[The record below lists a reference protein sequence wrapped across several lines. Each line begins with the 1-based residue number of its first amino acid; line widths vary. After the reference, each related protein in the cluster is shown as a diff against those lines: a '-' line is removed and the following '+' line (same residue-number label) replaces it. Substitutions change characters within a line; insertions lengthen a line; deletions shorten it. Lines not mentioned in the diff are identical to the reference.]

1 MKKRCTLI
9 LLAVVLLG
17 MVLIFSGCISPNQ
30 SPIAAFTFSLGA
42 SWPGYRTVTF
52 DASTST
58 DPDGTIIQYAWDFG
72 GGATGS
78 GIAPTHTFMVIAH
91 PCTGRATCRVTLT
104 VTDNDGATATTF
116 QDITLSDSDSDGDDS
131 DDGDSDDGNQSPTA
145 EFTAS
150 AYRPA
155 ATLPVDFDASA
166 SSDPDGTIVQYAW
179 SFGDGTT
186 GSGVTTTHVFQNE
199 TTDQIIPY
207 TVTLTV
213 TDNDGTSDSASVE
226 INVTPPPP
234 GAPGGDE

>member
-42 SWPGYRTVTF
+42 SWPSYCTVDF
-52 DASTST
+52 DASSSA
-58 DPDGTIIQYAWDFG
+58 DPDGTIVQYAWDFG

-78 GIAPTHTFMVIAH
+78 GVAPTHTYMVIPL
-91 PCTGRATCRVTLT
+91 PCPPGGAMYRVTLT

-116 QDITLSDSDSDGDDS
+116 QDITVSDRGSDNDDS
-131 DDGDSDDGNQSPTA
+131 ESDNQAPIA
-145 EFTAS
+145 EFSAS
-150 AYRPA
+150 ALRPA